1 MWVLSFP
8 AVAVTGLCA
17 ANTAVGV
24 LVILK
29 EDASKKRGGS
39 PSHGGGEAVALLPRE
54 EWMPIPGGAQG
65 WDTGPWAE
73 LVGTPNPQQEVGSP

>member
-17 ANTAVGV
+17 ANTAV
-24 LVILK
+24 
-29 EDASKKRGGS
+29 
-39 PSHGGGEAVALLPRE
+39 GEAVALLPRE

-73 LVGTPNPQQEVGSP
+73 LVGTPSPQQEVGSP